1 MLYALCFAHFAY
13 HFQNNFQAAKL
24 KKRIHNF
31 VIIQT
36 IHNRLLTERDH
47 IISITTVPST

>member
-1 MLYALCFAHFAY
+1 MLYVLHILFTTFKTTLKQ
-13 HFQNNFQAAKL
+13 QNQ